1 MSNWTDKS
9 SNEILSD
16 IQAMRQEHIALKDTI
31 LNNVIMLEKIEKDF
45 NEAQAV
51 LLERLKK

>member
-31 LNNVIMLEKIEKDF
+31 LNKCNHAEK
-45 NEAQAV
+45 
-51 LLERLKK
+51 R